1 MRRIHLISLA
11 LLLLNGCGKKEEEQ
25 KGRKQSVQEVAKEM
39 QSLQMEPGQWEATSE
54 ILQATSPGLPADAL
68 KPMEGEKKKVSNCVT
83 PEQAARPS
91 ANFLAAQQNMNC
103 TYQDFSMEGG
113 RITGTMNC
121 SGGQVPGQMVL
132 KMDGEYGPRS
142 YAINMDM
149 KAGGMPGGMTMT
161 IKAKTIGRRVG
172 DCTAEGA
179 AK

>member
-1 MRRIHLISLA
+1 MRRIHLISLTLA
-11 LLLLNGCGKKEEEQ
+11 LLAGCGKGEEQ
-25 KGRKQSVQEVAKEM
+25 KGRKQSAQEVAKEM
-39 QSLQMEPGQWEATSE
+39 QSLRMEPGQWEATNE
-54 ILQATSPGLPADAL
+54 ILQANAPGLPAEAL
-68 KPMEGEKKKVSNCVT
+68 KQMVGQKSTVSNCVT

-91 ANFLAAQQNMNC
+91 ANFLSAQKNSNC
-103 TYQDFSMEGG
+103 TYQDFSMGGG

-132 KMDGEYGPRS
+132 KMEGEYGPRS